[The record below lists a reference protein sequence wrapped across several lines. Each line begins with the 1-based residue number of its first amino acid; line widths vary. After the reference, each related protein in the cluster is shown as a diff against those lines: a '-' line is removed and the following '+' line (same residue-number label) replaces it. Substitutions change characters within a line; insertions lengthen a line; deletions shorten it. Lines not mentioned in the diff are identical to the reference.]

1 MSAGMNNVED
11 NGRFGSITPAA
22 RMRAAGPILLLAA
35 LFCLAVFLSW
45 YFSWFGRGLSNED
58 ITRYLDD
65 EKHPR
70 HVQHALL
77 QIQQRLEKGDSSARQ
92 WYPRIIALSRNPET
106 EFRLTVAWV
115 MGSDSSSEEFH
126 QALRQLL
133 SDTEP
138 IVRRNAALALL
149 RFKDAFG
156 RSELLAI
163 LEPYTVKAPKEG
175 VVASS
180 LKPDSSLTRGTLVA
194 RIQSSDGT
202 SAEVRSPLPGKIDKI
217 LVANGTPVAVGGPLL
232 TINCDDGSV
241 WEALRGLALVGEPG
255 DVTLVQQYLQRNTQ
269 AQSKIAE
276 QAKLTIETIQQR
288 TKK

>member
-1 MSAGMNNVED
+1 MNKIED
-11 NGRFGSITPAA
+11 NERLATVTPAA
-22 RMRAAGPILLLAA
+22 RMRASGPILILAA

-45 YFSWFGRGLSNED
+45 YFSWFGRGLSDPD
-58 ITRYLDD
+58 ITKYLDD

-77 QIQQRLEKGDSSARQ
+77 QIQERLEKRDSGARQ

-133 SDTEP
+133 NDAEP

-149 RFKDAFG
+149 RFKDASG

-180 LKPDSSLTRGTLVA
+180 LKQDSSLTRGTLVA
-194 RIQSSDGT
+194 RIQGGEFT
-202 SAEVRSPLPGKIDKI
+202 EVRSPLPGKIEKI
-217 LVANGTPVAVGGPLL
+217 LIANGATVAAGTPLL
-232 TINCDDGSV
+232 TINSDDESV
-241 WEALRGLALVGEPG
+241 WEALRGLALVGEAG
-255 DVTLVQQYLQRNTQ
+255 DVALVEQCLQRSP
-269 AQSKIAE
+269 AASSKIAE
-276 QAKLTIETIQQR
+276 QAKLTIQTIEQR
-288 TKK
+288 TR

>member
-1 MSAGMNNVED
+1 MNKIEN
-11 NGRFGSITPAA
+11 NGRLATVTPAA
-22 RMRAAGPILLLAA
+22 RIRASGPILLLAA

-45 YFSWFGRGLSNED
+45 YFSWFGRGLSDAD
-58 ITRYLDD
+58 ITKYLDD

-77 QIQQRLEKGDSSARQ
+77 QIQERLEKRDSGARQ

-133 SDTEP
+133 NDPEP

-149 RFKDAFG
+149 RFKDASG

-180 LKPDSSLTRGTLVA
+180 LKQDSSLTRGTLIA
-194 RIQSSDGT
+194 RIQSGEFT
-202 SAEVRSPLPGKIDKI
+202 EVRSPLPGKIEKTLI
-217 LVANGTPVAVGGPLL
+217 ANGATVAAGMPLL
-232 TINCDDGSV
+232 TINSDDESV
-241 WEALRGLALVGEPG
+241 WEALRGLALVGEAG
-255 DVTLVQQYLQRNTQ
+255 DVALMEQYLQRNGTV
-269 AQSKIAE
+269 STKIAE
-276 QAKLTIETIQQR
+276 QARLTIETIQQR
-288 TKK
+288 TKR